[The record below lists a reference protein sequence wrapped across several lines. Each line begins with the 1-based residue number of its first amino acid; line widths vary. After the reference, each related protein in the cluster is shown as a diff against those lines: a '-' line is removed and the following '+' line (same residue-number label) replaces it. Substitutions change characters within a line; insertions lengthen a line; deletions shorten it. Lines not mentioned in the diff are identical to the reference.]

1 MAQVGCAVI
10 WAFIPGPI
18 KRFMA
23 WALAGLVAFGLLL
36 ASLKRQW
43 AVARDLRAAKAK
55 DAAHER
61 ITDAETD
68 LSGVHSDADRVRR
81 LADYARKHGA

>member
-1 MAQVGCAVI
+1 MI

-36 ASLKRQW
+36 IKLRRYW
-43 AVARDLRAAKAK
+43 AVSRDLAASRKRADDLNTALDVRSVTDAKT
-55 DAAHER
+55 DAAVR
-61 ITDAETD
+61 AD
-68 LSGVHSDADRVRR
+68 LGKWVRPE
-81 LADYARKHGA
+81 

>member
-1 MAQVGCAVI
+1 MI

-18 KRFMA
+18 RRFMA
-23 WALAGLVAFGLLL
+23 WALAGLVAIAGVWM
-36 ASLKRQW
+36 AGRRSG
-43 AVARDLRAAKAK
+43 AVARDLMAAKAT

-68 LSGVHSDADRVRR
+68 LSGVHSDAERVRR
-81 LADYARKHGA
+81 LADFARKHGA

>member
-1 MAQVGCAVI
+1 MI

-43 AVARDLRAAKAK
+43 AVARDLRASRKRADDMNTALDVRTATDAKT
-55 DAAHER
+55 DAAVR
-61 ITDAETD
+61 AD
-68 LSGVHSDADRVRR
+68 LGKWVRPE
-81 LADYARKHGA
+81 